1 MVHFKAKS
9 CIWFL
14 QSLSNALKFMS
25 MITDAMDTHVESLLP
40 LFSIAMALMLGA
52 MSPGPSFIYVAQNS
66 IAKSRKH
73 GLFTALGTGTGAA
86 FFGLLAVMGLQAILL
101 AVPSAYLMLKIGGG
115 LYLLWLAY
123 KIVKH
128 AKSPI
133 EMDAPQQQTMTY
145 QSAYRYGLITQLSN
159 PKIAVVLASV
169 FTALLP
175 KEIPN
180 YYYVALPV
188 ICFVIDAG
196 WYSLVALLLS
206 SEKPRRVYIK
216 AKTLIDRVTGG
227 IVTVLGQKLI
237 FSSR

>member
-1 MVHFKAKS
+1 
-9 CIWFL
+9 
-14 QSLSNALKFMS
+14 
-25 MITDAMDTHVESLLP
+25 
-40 LFSIAMALMLGA
+40 MALMLGA
-52 MSPGPSFIYVAQNS
+52 ISPGPSFIYVAQNS
-66 IAKSRKH
+66 IARSRKH

-86 FFGLLAVMGLQAILL
+86 IFGLLAVMGLQAILL
-101 AVPSAYLMLKIGGG
+101 AVPSAYLILKIGGG

-133 EMDAPQQQTMTY
+133 AVEDSDQKTMTY
-145 QSAYRYGLITQLSN
+145 QLAYRYGLFTQLSN
-159 PKIAVVLASV
+159 PKIAIVLASV

-175 KEIPN
+175 KDIPH

-206 SEKPRRVYIK
+206 SEKPRLAYVK

-227 IVTVLGQKLI
+227 IVTILGLKLI
-237 FSSR
+237 FSNH